1 MSFERIDI
9 SDRSEQEGRSCVIL
23 YNFGNKELKKI
34 QNFAR
39 IMGIKDQIVLNSK
52 NGDETIKNILEDKI
66 EKTEGEG
73 VKERAIIF
81 NAIAPG
87 KVHIFL
93 ENLKKV
99 GIQRS
104 LVAMVTETSINWTID
119 VLVKNLIAE
128 RRALRSGDM
137 TTHENNF

>member
-1 MSFERIDI
+1 MSFEKIDI

-34 QNFAR
+34 QNFSR
-39 IMGIKDQIVLNSK
+39 IMGIKDQIVLSSK
-52 NGDETIKNILEDKI
+52 NGEETLKNILEDSMENI
-66 EKTEGEG
+66 EGDG

-93 ENLKKV
+93 ENLKKL
-99 GIQRS
+99 GIQRP
-104 LVAMVTETSINWTID
+104 LVAVVTETSINWTMD
-119 VLVKNLIAE
+119 TLVKNLIAE
-128 RRALRSGDM
+128 RRAMKSGDM
-137 TTHENNF
+137 TTHEGV

>member
-1 MSFERIDI
+1 MILINNYNLLSKENCLCHLREIDI

-66 EKTEGEG
+66 EK
-73 VKERAIIF
+73 
-81 NAIAPG
+81 N
-87 KVHIFL
+87 
-93 ENLKKV
+93 
-99 GIQRS
+99 
-104 LVAMVTETSINWTID
+104 
-119 VLVKNLIAE
+119 
-128 RRALRSGDM
+128 RR
-137 TTHENNF
+137 

>member
-1 MSFERIDI
+1 
-9 SDRSEQEGRSCVIL
+9 
-23 YNFGNKELKKI
+23 
-34 QNFAR
+34 
-39 IMGIKDQIVLNSK
+39 MGIKDQIVLNSK

-99 GIQRS
+99 GIQRP

>member
-66 EKTEGEG
+66 EK
-73 VKERAIIF
+73 
-81 NAIAPG
+81 N
-87 KVHIFL
+87 
-93 ENLKKV
+93 
-99 GIQRS
+99 
-104 LVAMVTETSINWTID
+104 
-119 VLVKNLIAE
+119 
-128 RRALRSGDM
+128 RR
-137 TTHENNF
+137 